1 MKFRILTGTPIE
13 VESKLNELEG
23 KIKIESVET
32 KFDKYGVKQI
42 AIVVSITNVATFP
55 TFKEGD

>member
-42 AIVVSITNVATFP
+42 AIVVSITNVAAFP